1 MKVLALML
9 IFTFNCFYG
18 QIDQYYDYVRPS
30 QKTVSPQLT
39 FDAENAK
46 ESLASRSSTKPDHH

>member
-1 MKVLALML
+1 MKVSALIV

-18 QIDQYYDYVRPS
+18 QIDQYYDYVRPG
-30 QKTVSPQLT
+30 QKTVSPLLI